1 MQRKLDINVE
11 KEIYWK
17 KKDGMRT
24 KDILAEYGIN
34 KKLLSR
40 IMHRNSDI
48 EKGDSNIN
56 SDSNM
61 NSDSDN
67 KSDIKN
73 GDSDMNSDSDN
84 KSDIKNGDIK
94 GNSAKGDSDNKT
106 VTKIDNR
113 DMLISTLFTNIAE
126 LCNVV
131 LKQQKRI
138 DTLQQ
143 RVESLQTRLDAQ
155 MNINHQTEEKTQPE
169 TKSDNVGSDVGWDEW
184 EPTQIIHTNHGT
196 EVIRDGKRFDLYKN
210 LFIMDNND
218 DNNDDTKTATNEPQ
232 KQETHEKSKFDV
244 DEDGFCALK
253 PKKW

>member
-1 MQRKLDINVE
+1 MQKINDQL
-11 KEIYWK
+11 KREIYDAK
-17 KKDGMRT
+17 MNGMRT
-24 KDILAEYGIN
+24 KDIVLKYGIN
-34 KKLLSR
+34 KMMLSR
-40 IMHRNSDI
+40 IMKNGNGNIDSNVDKNSNVRDNMN
-48 EKGDSNIN
+48 SNIN
-56 SDSNM
+56 ENGNINENSNM
-61 NSDSDN
+61 NSNVDELN
-67 KSDIKN
+67 EFRL
-73 GDSDMNSDSDN
+73 G
-84 KSDIKNGDIK
+84 
-94 GNSAKGDSDNKT
+94 
-106 VTKIDNR
+106 
-113 DMLISTLFTNIAE
+113 ISNLFENIAE

-169 TKSDNVGSDVGWDEW
+169 TKSDNVGWDEW

-196 EVIRDGKRFDLYKN
+196 EIIRDGKKYTRDEFLSQFTDEEINLYKN
-210 LFIMDNND
+210 LFVNDDND

-253 PKKW
+253 TKKW